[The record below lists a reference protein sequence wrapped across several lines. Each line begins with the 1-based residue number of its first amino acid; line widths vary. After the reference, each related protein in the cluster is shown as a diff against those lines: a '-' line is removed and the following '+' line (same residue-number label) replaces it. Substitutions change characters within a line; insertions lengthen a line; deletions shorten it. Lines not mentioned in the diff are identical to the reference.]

1 LHRLRREAL
10 VLAVV
15 GGFGIAILPALVY
28 LVGQQLLGE
37 YRPDAG
43 MGAFYADLYGELGR
57 LNPWVWLLLMGPYLS
72 VQLLRLLWLPLRRRD
87 AAPPPPTPP
96 GDSNSSKRVEPT
108 I

>member
-1 LHRLRREAL
+1 LDRLRREAL

-15 GGFGIAILPALVY
+15 GGFGFAILPALVY

-43 MGAFYADLYGELGR
+43 MGAFYADLYGELGS
-57 LNPWVWLLLMGPYLS
+57 LSWAWLLVLGPYLT
-72 VQLLRLLWLPLRRRD
+72 VQLLRLLWWPLRRPGN
-87 AAPPPPTPP
+87 ASVSSPGNKTPAR
-96 GDSNSSKRVEPT
+96 RVDPT